1 MTQAGA
7 GKTKGR
13 KAKAAS
19 TPSKGG
25 SAEPSFDANSQAR
38 IKALEAEL
46 ASVQQRLA
54 EAQAQI
60 RELEE
65 SRELVRNRIDWV
77 IDSLNDMIQK

>member
-13 KAKAAS
+13 KAKAAN

-25 SAEPSFDANSQAR
+25 SAEPMSDANPQAR

-46 ASVQQRLA
+46 ASVQRRLA
-54 EAQAQI
+54 EALAG
-60 RELEE
+60 
-65 SRELVRNRIDWV
+65 RIPVFRFDPA
-77 IDSLNDMIQK
+77 